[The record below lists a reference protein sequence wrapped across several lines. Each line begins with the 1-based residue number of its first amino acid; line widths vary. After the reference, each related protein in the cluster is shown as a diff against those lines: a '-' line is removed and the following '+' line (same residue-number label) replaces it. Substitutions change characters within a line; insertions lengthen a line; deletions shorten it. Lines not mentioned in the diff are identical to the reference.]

1 MRPVVT
7 NNHKSLHKKNVD
19 IILIMCYTVITKER
33 REQKMVLFVVQF
45 VGIALVTCIVT
56 MWVSGKIEDAE
67 RKEKNRHDAS
77 R

>member
-1 MRPVVT
+1 
-7 NNHKSLHKKNVD
+7 
-19 IILIMCYTVITKER
+19 
-33 REQKMVLFVVQF
+33 MVLFVVQF

-56 MWVSGKIEDAE
+56 MWVSGKMEDAE